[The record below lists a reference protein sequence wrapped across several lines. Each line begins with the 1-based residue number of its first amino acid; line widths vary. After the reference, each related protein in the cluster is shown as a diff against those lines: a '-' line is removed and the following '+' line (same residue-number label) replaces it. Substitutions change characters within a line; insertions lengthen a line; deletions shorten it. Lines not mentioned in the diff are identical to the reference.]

1 MLILSFKISVRTSIW
16 VLLNIFSDFAVVR
29 YVSCLFLLIKW
40 VQSVQS
46 LSHVRLCHPTD
57 CSMPGLPVHHQP
69 PEFTQTHVHLV
80 SDTIQPSHPLSWP
93 SPRPSIFP
101 SIRVFSIESV
111 LYIRW
116 SKYWS
121 YSFSISTSNEY
132 SVLISF
138 RIDWLDLL
146 AIQQTLKSLLQWVR
160 LVNKTVSYF
169 KFLG

>member
-1 MLILSFKISVRTSIW
+1 MSDSATPRT
-16 VLLNIFSDFAVVR
+16 A
-29 YVSCLFLLIKW
+29 
-40 VQSVQS
+40 
-46 LSHVRLCHPTD
+46 

-93 SPRPSIFP
+93 SPLPSIFP